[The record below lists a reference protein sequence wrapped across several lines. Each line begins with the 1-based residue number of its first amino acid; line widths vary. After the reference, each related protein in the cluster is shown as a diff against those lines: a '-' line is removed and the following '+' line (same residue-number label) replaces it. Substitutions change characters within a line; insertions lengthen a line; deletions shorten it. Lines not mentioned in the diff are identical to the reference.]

1 MVKARPNQW
10 DQCAQGGQSMIT
22 LPSYCF
28 HASLIVLIVSDDAYS
43 IPFSSLLPF
52 DIYCYCSYD
61 FTLSLLCVCAFL
73 TTMLLYFHCCT
84 CLVLSWEHGACVT
97 SFAIAQI
104 IYLALILTNVLD
116 RIIKEGFYNN

>member
-1 MVKARPNQW
+1 
-10 DQCAQGGQSMIT
+10 MIT